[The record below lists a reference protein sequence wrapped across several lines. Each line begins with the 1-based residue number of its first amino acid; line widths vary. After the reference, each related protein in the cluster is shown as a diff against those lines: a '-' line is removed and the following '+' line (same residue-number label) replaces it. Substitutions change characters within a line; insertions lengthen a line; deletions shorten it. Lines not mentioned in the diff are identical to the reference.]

1 VSEYSHQ
8 TNKLQP
14 TSKGEQQMS
23 WSRQHQYEQT
33 SLKRTYYLAPVLAF
47 VIIIIAADHS
57 NGQSNPAPL
66 TFRAGQSM
74 YIVAFRQ
81 LQLPLIVDQAEVCPG
96 QREYINYD
104 LDAERKVRKRIE
116 EWQYFK
122 VAEKLSQADFI
133 LLVNLDESSMEGMAI
148 PFEAYRQHFKEKFDL
163 DALREAAFGRYLIG
177 PLKLP
182 TLSRLSDR
190 LVKQFR
196 EKLTKPTR

>member
-1 VSEYSHQ
+1 
-8 TNKLQP
+8 
-14 TSKGEQQMS
+14 MS
-23 WSRQHQYEQT
+23 WFRQHKYEQT
-33 SLKRTYYLAPVLAF
+33 SLKRTSRLAPALAS
-47 VIIIIAADHS
+47 VIIILAAGPG
-57 NGQSNPAPL
+57 NGQSNPPPL

-74 YIVAFRQ
+74 YIVAFR
-81 LQLPLIVDQAEVCPG
+81 LIQFPIVLDEAPVDG

-116 EWQYFK
+116 EWRFFR

-133 LLVNLDESSMEGMAI
+133 FLVNLDESSMEGLAI

>member
-1 VSEYSHQ
+1 MSWFHQHQ
-8 TNKLQP
+8 TA
-14 TSKGEQQMS
+14 
-23 WSRQHQYEQT
+23 QT
-33 SLKRTYYLAPVLAF
+33 SPGRISYFAPALAL
-47 VIIIIAADHS
+47 VIIILAAHQS
-57 NGQSNPAPL
+57 NGQSTTPP
-66 TFRAGQSM
+66 TSFRPGQSM

-81 LQLPLIVDQAEVCPG
+81 LQLPLIVDQAEAGPG

-116 EWQYFK
+116 EWKYFK

-133 LLVNLDESSMEGMAI
+133 FLVNLDESSIEGLAI

-190 LVKQFR
+190 LVQQFR
-196 EKLTKPTR
+196 EKLTNSGR

>member
-1 VSEYSHQ
+1 
-8 TNKLQP
+8 
-14 TSKGEQQMS
+14 MS
-23 WSRQHQYEQT
+23 RSRQHQSKQA
-33 SLKRTYYLAPVLAF
+33 SLKSTSYLAPVLAF
-47 VIIIIAADHS
+47 VIIILAAGPG
-57 NGQSNPAPL
+57 NGQSNPQPL

-74 YIVAFRQ
+74 YIVAFR
-81 LQLPLIVDQAEVCPG
+81 LYHYPVVLDEVESC
-96 QREYINYD
+96 QREQTNND

-116 EWQYFK
+116 EWNFFK
-122 VAEKLSQADFI
+122 VAEKPSQADFI
-133 LLVNLDESSMEGMAI
+133 FLVNLDESSIEGLAI

-196 EKLTKPTR
+196 EKMPKTGP